1 MVQNG
6 HGFGQPG
13 TPEAFGVYIG
23 TARLQNVEGAWVGEV
38 VNVTSAPYEHM
49 RLVVEGEGGYAG
61 LTAIIDQA
69 AEFGE
74 FQGLVFEHG
83 LPAMPDPVEPPTP

>member
-1 MVQNG
+1 MN
-6 HGFGQPG
+6 F
-13 TPEAFGVYIG
+13 
-23 TARLQNVEGAWVGEV
+23 N
-38 VNVTSAPYEHM
+38 SAPYEHM

-74 FQGLVFEHG
+74 FQGIVFEYG
-83 LPAMPDPVEPPTP
+83 LPLMPEPLELPTE